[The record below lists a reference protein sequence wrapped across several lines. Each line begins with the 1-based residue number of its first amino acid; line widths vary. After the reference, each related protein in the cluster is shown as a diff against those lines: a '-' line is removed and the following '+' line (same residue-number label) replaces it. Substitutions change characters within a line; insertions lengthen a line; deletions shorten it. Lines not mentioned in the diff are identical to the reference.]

1 MQDPSVSQPST
12 WAAFFGAAGGVL
24 FTIRWLIGFGGKS
37 AQATIK
43 SQADELTR
51 LNKRLD
57 VMDTKISEMQHEND
71 ALRRVL
77 GLRPLGA
84 AL

>member
-1 MQDPSVSQPST
+1 MQDPNVSQPST

-43 SQADELTR
+43 SQSAELTR
-51 LNKRLD
+51 LNKR
-57 VMDTKISEMQHEND
+57 MDEMQAQITLLQHEND
-71 ALRRVL
+71 TLRGVL

-84 AL
+84 V